1 MSWLDNQERGL
12 ASKYEDTANAL
23 NSNKWSWILP
33 FTPSRSEMSSLIN
46 QNKTLANEYRE
57 KADQN
62 DALLNKVDKLG
73 ITPRYYKVF
82 DNMMQSDPVL
92 KEFVENSNNIPGA
105 PQILY
110 YYLNGSQHKGKIN
123 LPLKMDNKNLDN
135 IAYTS
140 QQMLEANK
148 YNQSISEADNQVQ
161 EYVKQHPDAS
171 PADIVQFRNGL
182 YSNIPGT
189 SQNAN
194 KLNNKQQSLEAGQN
208 LINRAKAISLES
220 RMDKAAQDRERY
232 LKSLIQ

>member
-12 ASKYEDTANAL
+12 ADKYEDAANTL
-23 NSNKWSWILP
+23 SYFKWSWVIP
-33 FTPSRSEMSSLIN
+33 FTPSRSEMGSRIN
-46 QNKTLANEYRE
+46 QYKTFANEYKE

-92 KEFVENSNNIPGA
+92 KEFVENSNSIPGA

-110 YYLNGSQHKGKIN
+110 YYLNGSQHKGKID

-148 YNQSISEADNQVQ
+148 YNQSISKADNQVQ
-161 EYVKQHPDAS
+161 EYAKEHPD

-189 SQNAN
+189 PQNAN

-220 RMDKAAQDRERY
+220 RMNKAAQDREKY
-232 LKSLIQ
+232 LRSLIQ

>member
-12 ASKYEDTANAL
+12 ANKYEDTANFL
-23 NSNKWSWILP
+23 DHFKWSWVIP
-33 FTPSRSEMSSLIN
+33 FTPSRGEMGSIIN
-46 QNKTLANEYRE
+46 RNKTLANEYRE

-73 ITPRYYKVF
+73 ITKRYYKVF
-82 DNMMQSDPVL
+82 DDMMQSDPVL

-161 EYVKQHPDAS
+161 EYAKEHPD
-171 PADIVQFRNGL
+171 PADIVQFRDGL

-189 SQNAN
+189 PQNAN
-194 KLNNKQQSLEAGQN
+194 KLNNEQQSLEAGQN
-208 LINRAKAISLES
+208 LINSGKAIFLES